1 MNVKRIPF
9 KALLVGALLLAAAGT
24 GIPALADGPTDGRV
38 NLSPWVNSY
47 GAVAVYCID
56 ASGVPA
62 SSFSGGG
69 IEVLDGNGQPVFF
82 ASEAQISD
90 VGAAPAEPTLIHA
103 QGLYS
108 LVRMP
113 DGTFQLYSR
122 PDAEGK
128 TLLGTW
134 STDCGAIAP

>member
-1 MNVKRIPF
+1 MNVKRIPI
-9 KALLVGALLLAAAGT
+9 KALLVGALLLTATGT
-24 GIPALADGPTDGRV
+24 GIPALAHGPTDGRV

-47 GAVAVYCID
+47 GAVVVYCAD
-56 ASGVPA
+56 ASGVPG
-62 SSFSGGG
+62 SGFSGGG
-69 IEVLDGNGQPVFF
+69 IEVLDENGQPVLF
-82 ASEAQISD
+82 ASESQINK
-90 VGAAPAEPTLIHA
+90 VGATPAEPTLIHA

-108 LVRMP
+108 LVRLP

-134 STDCGAIAP
+134 SADCGAIAP